1 MGHIEQHSL
10 GLKLVPLITGELFL
24 AKRLK
29 FPGYIYHDGLFEEIF
44 QAGATPSKEK
54 IQSLITKRIT
64 EVFLFEEDVKDI
76 KTQIT
81 DAMVKTSRSLSIG
94 DPLKNGARQ
103 LQLLSMNLTDLYK
116 DPLNDQLLKL
126 QYQTTLNLSK
136 FLMENKKL
144 QGDFFK
150 SADNDQFP
158 FIISQ
163 PLLSSLMMISFMQ
176 STHMFHEKD
185 IENMFLA
192 SYLKDFGMALVPPE
206 LYDKKQL
213 DDTELS
219 IMSSHASNS
228 FDLLS
233 GRIPMT
239 KNHLLM
245 IKNHH
250 YLNEKL
256 KLLLNKKVNRINPDD
271 EFVVGI
277 ESTILGAMDIIVAMT
292 HERPYRTES
301 SMYQALEV
309 LKKLM
314 ADEYPQEFKAFV
326 MFIKQFLKN

>member
-1 MGHIEQHSL
+1 
-10 GLKLVPLITGELFL
+10 
-24 AKRLK
+24 
-29 FPGYIYHDGLFEEIF
+29 
-44 QAGATPSKEK
+44 
-54 IQSLITKRIT
+54 
-64 EVFLFEEDVKDI
+64 
-76 KTQIT
+76 
-81 DAMVKTSRSLSIG
+81 
-94 DPLKNGARQ
+94 
-103 LQLLSMNLTDLYK
+103 
-116 DPLNDQLLKL
+116 
-126 QYQTTLNLSK
+126 
-136 FLMENKKL
+136 MENKKL